1 MLIKAVQDFFRR
13 WLTMMNPPVFFGA
26 GLFVLSVIL
35 FGGIWTETAGWV
47 FENTL
52 NFITTYFGWYYILI
66 VFLFLLFVIWLYF
79 SPYGSIKLGRDED
92 EPEFSKM
99 AWFTMLFAAGM
110 GMGLIFYGV
119 GEPIMHYHE
128 PPTADPRSEA
138 ALTDAMHYSFLH
150 WGFHPWAIYIIFGAS
165 IAYFHFRVGLPLA
178 PRSLFYPLLGER
190 IHGAIGHVID
200 AFCTVGTLLGVATS
214 LGLGAMQINSALK
227 SIMAVNYDVN
237 TQLLI
242 ITLIT
247 AVAVTSTI
255 SGLGKGIKYLSI
267 TNLAVMLVLMLF
279 VFIAGPSL
287 YIIELFI
294 SSLGKYLA
302 EVVPSSLWLDMRSNN
317 DWQQEWT
324 LFYWG
329 WWISWSPFVGVFI
342 ARISKGRTIRQF
354 VFYVFLVPTIVTF
367 FWFAIFGGAALNFDI
382 QQGAEIHRIVNN
394 NLSMSLNALLDQLPI
409 AYITKWVGLLLV
421 VIFFITSS
429 DSGSLVDDMVTSG
442 GHPNPPVL
450 QRAFWGVAEGA
461 AAATLLYAGGLRA
474 LQTAAI
480 SSGLPQS
487 VLVLGATI
495 GLVKALRVDKKQQGV
510 PQKKDFYPTKRRGSN
525 DHNQKVGDTSTAQ
538 SRKKLPK

>member
-1 MLIKAVQDFFRR
+1 
-13 WLTMMNPPVFFGA
+13 MMNPPVFFGA
-26 GLFVLSVIL
+26 GLFVLGVIV
-35 FGGIWTETAGWV
+35 FGGIWTPTARAV
-47 FENTL
+47 FQQTL
-52 NFITTYFGWYYILI
+52 HFITTYFGWYYILI

-79 SPYGSIKLGRDED
+79 SPYGQIKLGRDED
-92 EPEFSKM
+92 QPEFSKP

-119 GEPIMHYHE
+119 GEPVMHYNN
-128 PPTADPRSEA
+128 PPTADPRSPA
-138 ALTDAMHYSFLH
+138 ALTDAMHYAFLH

-165 IAYFHFRVGLPLA
+165 IAYFHFRIGLPLA
-178 PRSLFYPLLGER
+178 PRSLFYPLLGQR
-190 IHGAIGHVID
+190 IHGVFGHVID

-227 SIMAVNYDVN
+227 SILAVSYGVDM
-237 TQLLI
+237 QLLI

-255 SGLGKGIKYLSI
+255 SGLGKGIKYLSM

-279 VFIAGPSL
+279 VLLAGPTL

-294 SSLGKYLA
+294 TSIGQYLGQ
-302 EVVPSSLWLDMRSNN
+302 VIPSSLWLDMRENST
-317 DWQQEWT
+317 WQQDWT

-342 ARISKGRTIRQF
+342 ARISKGRTIREF
-354 VFYVFLVPTIVTF
+354 IFYVFLVPTIVTF
-367 FWFAIFGGAALNFDI
+367 LWFAIFGGSALYFDI
-382 QQGAEIHRIVNN
+382 HQGANIHGVVDN
-394 NLSMSLNALLDQLPI
+394 NLSMSLNVLLDQLPV
-409 AYITKWVGLLLV
+409 AYLTKWVGLLLV
-421 VIFFITSS
+421 IIFFITSS

-461 AAATLLYAGGLRA
+461 AAATLLYAGGLQA

-487 VLVLGATI
+487 FLVVGAAA
-495 GLVKALRVDKKQQGV
+495 GLIKALKLDKQTNGV
-510 PQKKDFYPTKRRGSN
+510 PSKKAFTTSRPKVFPFSRQKTNGPNRAGSE
-525 DHNQKVGDTSTAQ
+525 NQGAN
-538 SRKKLPK
+538 P